1 MNRTGK
7 FALEVIDWYVWTIL
21 YHHMYLNRPLIFFNY
36 EGFFTRQVI
45 GHLYCTE
52 TCTLKVDFYHKN
64 QFMT

>member
-1 MNRTGK
+1 
-7 FALEVIDWYVWTIL
+7 
-21 YHHMYLNRPLIFFNY
+21 MYLNRPLIFFNY